1 LALTHLELTVVRE
14 AIDHVQLVVD
24 DPDVLLG
31 IVRADLDLM
40 RAAAARQLA
49 EHRIEMRP
57 LVDEVAIAVYD
68 DDRVLEPPLPTA
80 LRFLAARRGDA
91 VAVAGRVA
99 ARRIQ
104 RRIRRPR
111 RGALGQRQ
119 LAAHRDP
126 DAVGALRV
134 DAAERAPG
142 PP

>member
-1 LALTHLELTVVRE
+1 
-14 AIDHVQLVVD
+14 
-24 DPDVLLG
+24 
-31 IVRADLDLM
+31 M

-57 LVDEVAIAVYD
+57 LVDEIAFAVDD
-68 DDRVLEPPLPTA
+68 DDRVLEAPFPAA
-80 LRFLAARRGDA
+80 LRLLAARRGDP

-119 LAAHRDP
+119 LSAHRDP
-126 DAVGALRV
+126 DAVGAFRV
-134 DAAERAPG
+134 DAAERAPR
-142 PP
+142 PAVVRMPVIR